1 MKVKLAAQVF
11 SSSVADAL
19 EFLRVDCDHFSQR
32 ENAATV
38 TFVRNIDRL
47 FDILNSHSP
56 FAVGFK
62 AALHC
67 DNMRYWTE
75 CLSKLRDYISALK
88 TVDGTLLLNHRRKTA
103 FMGFIISINSVI
115 GLATELLTR
124 DVNPFKYFLTYKLS
138 QDHLELFF

>member
-1 MKVKLAAQVF
+1 M
-11 SSSVADAL
+11 
-19 EFLRVDCDHFSQR
+19 
-32 ENAATV
+32 
-38 TFVRNIDRL
+38 

-67 DNMRYWTE
+67 DNMRYRTE

-124 DVNPFKYFLTYKLS
+124 DVNPFKYFLMYKLS
-138 QDHLELFF
+138 QDHLELFFSKIRSKGGFNNNPSVGQYKAAYRSLILKKLCVPVCKRQLFITRK